1 MLKNTRYPLDILSHM
16 RILNFFSVKRSRN
29 PIPFIQIEDRF
40 FWLDISRIF
49 ACLFV
54 VYDHWAAVYPIQNQ
68 ISFAPHNF
76 VQSNFLTPFGIT
88 QSGGFIGVSI
98 FFLISGFVITHV
110 AISETSIEFLIKRLF
125 RIYPIYFISVG
136 IWVAAEV
143 LILNTPN
150 YSVEGTRLFQN
161 LALVNF
167 FNVGQ
172 TPIVGV
178 AWSLVVELTFYLL
191 VFVFQKLIK
200 FFPHGF
206 LILINIVPLLLIY
219 CSRDFGDSFFLFT
232 VSATYIG
239 IMNIGS
245 SFYLCKMKKIGSYFG
260 TLSSVCG
267 YGVFVYGTHNFYP
280 NFLTSYDSYPL
291 NALYAIAI
299 FLLIQFNFEKTTL
312 PVSLRRVADYT
323 YSIYLLHG
331 IVLPVI
337 GHIFAQKF
345 GFAFILVVS
354 ALITLVLSRILNQI
368 IEQPIRRFMRRKFQT
383 S

>member
-1 MLKNTRYPLDILSHM
+1 
-16 RILNFFSVKRSRN
+16 
-29 PIPFIQIEDRF
+29 
-40 FWLDISRIF
+40 
-49 ACLFV
+49 V
-54 VYDHWAAVYPIQNQ
+54 VYDHWAAIYPLQKNFI
-68 ISFAPHNF
+68 FAPHNF
-76 VQSNFLTPFGIT
+76 VQSNLLTPLGIT

-125 RIYPIYFISVG
+125 RIYPVYFISVG
-136 IWVAAEV
+136 IWIAAEI

-150 YSVEGTRLFQN
+150 YSVDATRLFQN
-161 LALVNF
+161 LTLVNF
-167 FNVGQ
+167 FSVGQ

-200 FFPHGF
+200 VSPHSF
-206 LILINIVPLLLIY
+206 LISLNAVSLVLIHF
-219 CSRDFGDSFFLFT
+219 SRDFGDSFFLFT
-232 VSATYIG
+232 VSATYLG

-245 SFYLCKMKKIGSYFG
+245 SIYLCRKKYIGSFFG
-260 TLSSVCG
+260 TFFSICG
-267 YGVFVYGTHNFYP
+267 YIVFVYGTQNFYP

-312 PVSLRRVADYT
+312 PTILRRLADYT

-337 GHIFAQKF
+337 GHIFAQDF
-345 GFAFILVVS
+345 GFGFTIIVS
-354 ALITLVLSRILNQI
+354 ALITLLLSKILNQF
-368 IEQPIRRFMRRKFQT
+368 IEEPIRKFMRRRFQV